1 MSSSRP
7 ERVRRRK
14 RMGEE
19 VRDEALAAARTLLL
33 EGGPSAVTLANV
45 GRAIGMTHANV
56 LYHFESAAG
65 LQSALMASMI
75 DDLVTALDDA
85 VAQIKSD
92 DGAPFTIVN
101 RVFDAFD
108 GGGAGPLA
116 AWIVLSRGF
125 SHLEPVRD
133 AVQALVVAFRDKFA
147 DADADERVRSA
158 VMLVAICAFGDAVIG
173 PHLRDMLGQDDDA
186 MRNLAAR
193 LLPLFVAP

>member
-1 MSSSRP
+1 MRISDWSSDVCSS
-7 ERVRRRK
+7 
-14 RMGEE
+14 
-19 VRDEALAAARTLLL
+19 DL
-33 EGGPSAVTLANV
+33 
-45 GRAIGMTHANV
+45 NV

-75 DDLVTALDDA
+75 DDLVTALGDA

-125 SHLEPVRD
+125 SHLERSE
-133 AVQALVVAFRDKFA
+133 
-147 DADADERVRSA
+147 ERRVGKEC
-158 VMLVAICAFGDAVIG
+158 VITFGSRG
-173 PHLRDMLGQDDDA
+173 SPYH
-186 MRNLAAR
+186 
-193 LLPLFVAP
+193 

>member
-1 MSSSRP
+1 
-7 ERVRRRK
+7 
-14 RMGEE
+14 
-19 VRDEALAAARTLLL
+19 
-33 EGGPSAVTLANV
+33 
-45 GRAIGMTHANV
+45 MTHANV

-75 DDLVTALDDA
+75 DDLVTALGDA

-125 SHLEPVRD
+125 SHLDPVRD
-133 AVQALVVAFRDKFA
+133 ALPALVIAFRDKFPHQGA
-147 DADADERVRSA
+147 APRVRSP
-158 VMLVAICAFGDAVIG
+158 VIPVPPCASG
-173 PHLRDMLGQDDDA
+173 
-186 MRNLAAR
+186 
-193 LLPLFVAP
+193 APGSG

>member
-19 VRDEALAAARTLLL
+19 VRDEALAAARKLLL

-85 VAQIKSD
+85 VAQLKSD
-92 DGAPFTIVN
+92 DGAPFTVVN

-108 GGGAGPLA
+108 GGGPGRLPPV
-116 AWIVLSRGF
+116 IVLPRHFGRLDPSPPPAPG
-125 SHLEPVRD
+125 PVTP
-133 AVQALVVAFRDKFA
+133 FRY
-147 DADADERVRSA
+147 
-158 VMLVAICAFGDAVIG
+158 
-173 PHLRDMLGQDDDA
+173 Q
-186 MRNLAAR
+186 
-193 LLPLFVAP
+193 LP